1 MEIRILQL
9 CRSLVLMAYEAGRIT
24 RETARAKCGVLTR
37 AIEAMA
43 MEDLKQ
49 YRNLGRDG
57 DIVGRG
63 KESNA

>member
-1 MEIRILQL
+1 MKIQDLQL
-9 CRSLVLMAYEAGRIT
+9 RRNLVLIAYEVGRIAK
-24 RETARAKCGVLTR
+24 ETARAKCMVLTK
-37 AIEAMA
+37 AIETMA
-43 MEDLKQ
+43 KENLEQ